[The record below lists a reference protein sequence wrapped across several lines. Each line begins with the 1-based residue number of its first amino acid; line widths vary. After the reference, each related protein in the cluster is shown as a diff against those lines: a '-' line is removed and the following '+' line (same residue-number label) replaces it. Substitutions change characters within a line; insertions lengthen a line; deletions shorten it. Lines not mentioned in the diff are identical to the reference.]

1 MYIGFEPAGKLII
14 QLAPT
19 GMVPKKTETPYVPI
33 TPEEIAEDTYKAYK
47 LGASVVHIHARD
59 DEGRPT
65 YKKEKYREIFS
76 AVKRKC
82 PDIVI
87 CASTSSRNDRSVE
100 HRAEVLELY
109 PDMASLMLGTANF
122 AETPSINPQADI
134 ISLAGLMK
142 KHGVKPELE
151 VLETGVRERG

>member
-1 MYIGFEPAGKLII
+1 
-14 QLAPT
+14 
-19 GMVPKKTETPYVPI
+19 
-33 TPEEIAEDTYKAYK
+33 
-47 LGASVVHIHARD
+47 VHIHARD